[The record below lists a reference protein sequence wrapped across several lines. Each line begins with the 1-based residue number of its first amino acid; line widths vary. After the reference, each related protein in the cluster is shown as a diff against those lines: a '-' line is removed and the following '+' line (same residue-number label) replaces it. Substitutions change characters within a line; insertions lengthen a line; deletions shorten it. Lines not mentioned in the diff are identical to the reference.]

1 LLVGVIGAKE
11 LTFYWLLLVRSE
23 LPFTIVDQLV
33 RLVFTEVPEK
43 YSYEA
48 GQLAEKQRI
57 TLLLSR
63 TSFCFKTV

>member
-1 LLVGVIGAKE
+1 MGVIGAKE

-43 YSYEA
+43 YSYKA